1 MELRSYHYVR
11 TQFRKPVF
19 SAPANSKGN
28 SHGRDHKLLVWQL
41 SLQDETAMDK
51 MLPIDAALTAS
62 KQPWLLHALTVNTL
76 NFCAFA
82 MCRDGMP
89 QMTSSVKALNGK
101 DAAYPILIAVPNT
114 VDSGGVRS
122 PLFRPEMTFPC

>member
-1 MELRSYHYVR
+1 
-11 TQFRKPVF
+11 
-19 SAPANSKGN
+19 
-28 SHGRDHKLLVWQL
+28 
-41 SLQDETAMDK
+41 MDK

-62 KQPWLLHALTVNTL
+62 KQPWLLHALPVNTL

-89 QMTSSVKALNGK
+89 QVTSSITALQGK
-101 DAAYPILIAVPNT
+101 DATYPILIAVPNT

-122 PLFRPEMTFPC
+122 APFLFDMKFSC